1 AVIAGAGLFTGVSY
15 VFKLIANSV
24 AALPQGG
31 SYSDVFFA
39 CGAYVVV
46 LFVAQT
52 LVRVSGFSGAIWATG
67 ARATARY
74 SLTAYVT
81 LHSRTYFSNRFAG
94 SVSNKISHA
103 SNGIRSMIEHI
114 LWQFVELGVSIVVSF
129 VLAYLASPLIAWIFL
144 LWVSVVL
151 AVNFY
156 FSRR

>member
-1 AVIAGAGLFTGVSY
+1 MSVSLWRSDFPENTDPLRFFLFASRPHWKPAALATCAVIAGAGLFTGVSY

-81 LHSRTYFSNRFAG
+81 LHSRAYFSNRFAG
-94 SVSNKISHA
+94 SISNKISHA
-103 SNGIRSMIEHI
+103 AG
-114 LWQFVELGVSIVVSF
+114 
-129 VLAYLASPLIAWIFL
+129 
-144 LWVSVVL
+144 
-151 AVNFY
+151 
-156 FSRR
+156 